1 MNALPAYCNALPM
14 HSRYANE
21 RTPSALQ
28 RTSDMLMNALPT
40 HSSALQI
47 CKWAHF
53 QRTPNA
59 LPAHFFLI

>member
-1 MNALPAYCNALPM
+1 MLMNALPAHCNVLPT

-28 RTSDMLMNALPT
+28 HTPT
-40 HSSALQI
+40 HFRYANERTPV
-47 CKWAHF
+47 HF
-53 QRTPNA
+53 KYANERTPNA